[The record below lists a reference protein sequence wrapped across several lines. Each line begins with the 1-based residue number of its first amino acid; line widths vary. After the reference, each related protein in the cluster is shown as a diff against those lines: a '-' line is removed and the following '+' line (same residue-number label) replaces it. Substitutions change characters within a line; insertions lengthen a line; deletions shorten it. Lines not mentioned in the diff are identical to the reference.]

1 MSARIALVVVSLILS
16 VLIGLALKGDG
27 ASSSGTEESSDK
39 KIKIGLSMDTLEEER
54 WKRDRDMFVARAEA
68 LGAEVMVLAASSDDT
83 QQIKDIDA
91 LITNAVDVIV
101 IVPHDGAA
109 MAKGV
114 EMAHQ
119 AGIPCIA
126 YDRLITNCDLDL
138 YITFDNVRVGELQA
152 KYLVENLPKAK
163 KNKIVRIYGAKTDNN
178 ALLFKQGQDN
188 ILNSYIEKG
197 IVEVIHEDW
206 AADWNPENA
215 KKICDAAITN
225 HGTKFQAVL
234 ASNDGTAG
242 GAIQALK
249 EEGISGSIVVTGQ
262 DAERSACQRIVN
274 GTQSMTIYKPI
285 KLLAERS
292 AEIAFAIAN
301 REVVIASDKTDNGKK
316 EVPSLFLEITAVDKN
331 NMMDTVVADKFHSKA
346 DIYGE

>member
-1 MSARIALVVVSLILS
+1 MSLRIALVIVSLILS
-16 VLIGLALKGDG
+16 VLIGLALSGGGQKND
-27 ASSSGTEESSDK
+27 SSSDGPLR
-39 KIKIGLSMDTLEEER
+39 IGLSMDTLEEER
-54 WKRDRDMFVARAEA
+54 WQRDRDMFVARAKA
-68 LGAEVMVLAASSDDT
+68 LGAEVEVLAASSDDT

-91 LITNAVDVIV
+91 LITNNVDVIV

-109 MAKGV
+109 MARGV
-114 EMAHQ
+114 DMARG

-152 KYLVENLPKAK
+152 QYVAEHLPAK
-163 KNKIVRIYGAKTDNN
+163 KPARMVRIYGAQTDNN

-188 ILNSYIEKG
+188 VLQPLIDKNL
-197 IVEVIHEDW
+197 VEVVHQDW

-215 KKICDAAITN
+215 RKICDAAITN
-225 HGTKFQAVL
+225 HGTNLDIVL

-249 EEGISGSIVVTGQ
+249 EEGLAGKVLVTGQ
-262 DAERSACQRIVN
+262 DAERAACQRIVT
-274 GTQSMTIYKPI
+274 GTQAMTIYKPI

-292 AEIAFAIAN
+292 AEIAVQMARGQAI
-301 REVVIASDKTDNGKK
+301 IAKHETDNGQKK
-316 EVPSLFLEITAVDKN
+316 VPSVFLEITAVDKN
-331 NMMDTVVADKFHSKA
+331 NMMETVIADRFHSKA
-346 DIYGE
+346 DVYGE

>member
-1 MSARIALVVVSLILS
+1 MNSNIALVIVSLILS
-16 VLIGLALKGDG
+16 VLIGLAL
-27 ASSSGTEESSDK
+27 SGGGMAAKTTNSADSLR
-39 KIKIGLSMDTLEEER
+39 IGLSMDTLEEER
-54 WKRDRDMFVARAEA
+54 WQRDRDIFVQHAQS
-68 LGAEVMVLAASSDDT
+68 LGAEVMVLSASSDDT

-91 LITNAVDVIV
+91 LITKQVDVIV

-114 EMAHQ
+114 AMAKQ

-126 YDRLITNCDLDL
+126 YDRLITNADLDL

-152 KYLVENLPKAK
+152 QYLVDQIK
-163 KNKIVRIYGAKTDNN
+163 KPAKIVRIYGAKTDNN

-188 ILNSYIEKG
+188 ILQPYIDRGE
-197 IVEVIHEDW
+197 ITVVHEDW

-215 KKICDAAITN
+215 KKICDAALTN
-225 HGTKFQAVL
+225 HGNTFSAVL

-249 EEGISGSIVVTGQ
+249 EEGLSGNILVTGQ
-262 DAERSACQRIVN
+262 DAERAACQRIVT
-274 GTQSMTIYKPI
+274 GSQAMTIYKPI
-285 KLLAERS
+285 KLLAQRS
-292 AEIAFAIAN
+292 AEIAVAMAK
-301 REVVIASDKTDNGKK
+301 REVIIARDQTDNGQRQ
-316 EVPSLFLEITAVDKN
+316 VPSLFLEITAVDKH
-331 NMMDTVVADKFHSKA
+331 NMDSTVIADEFHSRA